1 MHDLTIAQAAN
12 SIRVGTF
19 SAVELMEAL
28 LARSNALDPKLRVW
42 ETLNEDAALDAA
54 RSAQAE
60 IESAGPK
67 GPLHGVPIGIK
78 DIFNTEGVRTASGSP
93 IYDDYVPDFDSTAV
107 ARLRAAGAVVM
118 GKAVTTEFA
127 SFDPSPTRNPW
138 NAEHTPGGS
147 SSGSAAGVAARL
159 FPAALGSQTSG
170 SVLRPASYNGV
181 VGLKPT
187 FGRISRYGVT
197 PVAWSLDTV
206 GYFTRTVEDAAIML
220 DALAGRDDLDPSS
233 SREPVSRYAE
243 AAANTASAPRIG
255 VVRSFFFDYADDETV
270 AHTEQVLGR
279 LAGAGAVLEDAS
291 PSTDFDVL
299 LAAHRT
305 AMNVESAVTRG
316 NDYRGKARRLLAQRA
331 QLRRVGHAGPGDRLH
346 TGAAAQGRLQARGR
360 GAGLRVRRAP
370 YAVDTN
376 AGPTRPDHHRRR
388 LLPGALDDRRTPRHH
403 DSVGPL
409 GVRPAVRH
417 PARGRPVRRGAPAV
431 GCIMVRGYSGRL
443 AHAACIGAATPAYST
458 GGSAHPR

>member
-1 MHDLTIAQAAN
+1 MHDLTIAQAADA
-12 SIRVGTF
+12 IRAGTV

-28 LARSNALDPKLRVW
+28 LARSRALDPELRVW
-42 ETLNEDAALDAA
+42 ETLDEQAALDAA
-54 RSAQAE
+54 RSSQAE
-60 IESAGPK
+60 IESSGPK

-78 DIFNTEGVRTASGSP
+78 DIFNTAGVRTASGSP

-107 ARLRAAGAVVM
+107 ARLRDAGAVIM

-187 FGRISRYGVT
+187 LGRISRYGVT

-206 GYFTRTVEDAAIML
+206 GYFTRTVHDAAIML
-220 DALAGRDDLDPSS
+220 DALAGRDELDSSS
-233 SREPVSRYAE
+233 SRVPVSDYAN
-243 AAANTASAPRIG
+243 AVADSPAPRIG

-270 AHTEQVLGR
+270 AHTEDVLGR
-279 LAGAGAVLEDAS
+279 LAGAGAALEDAS

-316 NDYRGKARRLLAQRA
+316 EDYA
-331 QLRRVGHAGPGDRLH
+331 
-346 TGAAAQGRLQARGR
+346 
-360 GAGLRVRRAP
+360 
-370 YAVDTN
+370 
-376 AGPTRPDHHRRR
+376 TRPDDFSPNVRSSVEWGLLAPATAYIQAQRHRAAFRR
-388 LLPGALDDRRTPRHH
+388 EVAALASRFDALLTPSTPTPSPR
-403 DSVGPL
+403 DLTTTGDASFQAPWTTAGLPAISIPSGLATSGLPFGIQLMAAPFAEASLLSAASWCEGVL
-409 GVRPAVRH
+409 GVSLMP
-417 PARGRPVRRGAPAV
+417 PV
-431 GCIMVRGYSGRL
+431 
-443 AHAACIGAATPAYST
+443 
-458 GGSAHPR
+458 

>member
-1 MHDLTIAQAAN
+1 MHDLTIAQAAD
-12 SIRVGTF
+12 SIRAGNV

-28 LARSNALDPKLRVW
+28 LARSRVLDPGLRVW
-42 ETLNEDAALDAA
+42 ETLDEDAALDAA

-60 IESAGPK
+60 IESDGPR
-67 GPLHGVPIGIK
+67 GPLHGVPIAVK

-93 IYDDYVPDFDSTAV
+93 IYDDFVPDFDSTAV
-107 ARLRAAGAVVM
+107 ARLRAAGAIMM

-181 VGLKPT
+181 VGVKPT

-220 DALAGRDDLDPSS
+220 DALAGRDDLDPASS
-233 SREPVSRYAE
+233 AEPVPGYAE
-243 AAANTASAPRIG
+243 AVAEASPAPRLG

-270 AHTEQVLGR
+270 AHTGEVLER
-279 LAGAGAVLEDAS
+279 LAGAGARVGEAS
-291 PSTDFDVL
+291 PPTDFDVL

-305 AMNVESAVTRG
+305 TMNVESAVTRG
-316 NDYRGKARRLLAQRA
+316 EDFAARPDDFSPNVRSSVEWGMLVPATAYVQAQRHRAAFRREVAALASGFDALLTPSTPEPAPRDLTTTGDASFQAPWTTAGLPAISIPSGLSGSGLPFGIQLVAAPFAEARLLS
-331 QLRRVGHAGPGDRLH
+331 
-346 TGAAAQGRLQARGR
+346 AASWCEN
-360 GAGLRVRRAP
+360 V
-370 YAVDTN
+370 
-376 AGPTRPDHHRRR
+376 
-388 LLPGALDDRRTPRHH
+388 LDVSLTP
-403 DSVGPL
+403 PL
-409 GVRPAVRH
+409 
-417 PARGRPVRRGAPAV
+417 
-431 GCIMVRGYSGRL
+431 
-443 AHAACIGAATPAYST
+443 
-458 GGSAHPR
+458 

>member
-12 SIRVGTF
+12 AIRVGTF

-28 LARSNALDPKLRVW
+28 LARSCALDPKLRVW
-42 ETLNEDAALDAA
+42 ETLDEGVALDAA

-233 SREPVSRYAE
+233 SREPVLRYAE

-316 NDYRGKARRLLAQRA
+316 KDYRERPDDFSPNVRSSVEWGMLAPATAYIQAQRHRA
-331 QLRRVGHAGPGDRLH
+331 AFRREVAALASEFDALLTPSTPTPAPRDLTTTGDASFQAPWTTAGLPAITIPSGLSASGLPFGIQLVAAPFAEAGLLS
-346 TGAAAQGRLQARGR
+346 TAAWCEDVLGISLAPPVQGR
-360 GAGLRVRRAP
+360 
-370 YAVDTN
+370 
-376 AGPTRPDHHRRR
+376 PDPH
-388 LLPGALDDRRTPRHH
+388 
-403 DSVGPL
+403 S
-409 GVRPAVRH
+409 
-417 PARGRPVRRGAPAV
+417 
-431 GCIMVRGYSGRL
+431 
-443 AHAACIGAATPAYST
+443 
-458 GGSAHPR
+458 

>member
-1 MHDLTIAQAAN
+1 MHDLTIAKAAEA
-12 SIRVGTF
+12 IRVGELC
-19 SAVELMEAL
+19 AVDLMEAML
-28 LARSNALDPKLRVW
+28 SRSRELDPKLRVW
-42 ETLNEDAALDAA
+42 ETLDEDAALDAA

-60 IESAGPK
+60 IETSGPT
-67 GPLHGVPIGIK
+67 GPLHGIPIGIK
-78 DIFNTEGVRTASGSP
+78 DIFNTAGVRTASGSP
-93 IYDDYVPDFDSTAV
+93 IYDEYVPDFDSTAV
-107 ARLRAAGAVVM
+107 ARLRDAGAVIM

-138 NAEHTPGGS
+138 SSRHTPGGS

-206 GYFTRTVEDAAIML
+206 GYFTRTVHDAAIML

-233 SREPVSRYAE
+233 SREPVSDYAE
-243 AAANTASAPRIG
+243 AVANASPPHIG
-255 VVRSFFFDYADDETV
+255 VVHSFFFDYADDETV
-270 AHTEQVLGR
+270 AHTEDVLGR
-279 LAGAGAVLEDAS
+279 LSYAGAALEDAS

-316 NDYRGKARRLLAQRA
+316 KDFAALPDDFSPNVRSSVEWGLLAPATAYIQAQRHRA
-331 QLRRVGHAGPGDRLH
+331 AFRREVAELASHFDALLTPSTPTPSPRDLTTTGD
-346 TGAAAQGRLQARGR
+346 ASFQAPWTT
-360 GAGLRVRRAP
+360 AGLPAISIPSGLATSGLPFGIQLVAAP
-370 YAVDTN
+370 FAEASLLSAASWCEAV
-376 AGPTRPDHHRRR
+376 
-388 LLPGALDDRRTPRHH
+388 
-403 DSVGPL
+403 L
-409 GVRPAVRH
+409 GVSLEP
-417 PARGRPVRRGAPAV
+417 P
-431 GCIMVRGYSGRL
+431 L
-443 AHAACIGAATPAYST
+443 
-458 GGSAHPR
+458 

>member
-1 MHDLTIAQAAN
+1 MHDLTIAQAAEA
-12 SIRVGTF
+12 IRVGKV

-28 LARSNALDPKLRVW
+28 LSRSRELDTKLRVW
-42 ETLNEDAALDAA
+42 ETLDEDSALEAA

-60 IESAGPK
+60 IEGAGQK

-78 DIFNTEGVRTASGSP
+78 DIFNTAGVRTASGSP

-107 ARLRAAGAVVM
+107 ARLRDAGAVIM

-138 NAEHTPGGS
+138 SSRHTPGGS

-206 GYFTRTVEDAAIML
+206 GYFTRTVQDAAIML
-220 DALAGRDDLDPSS
+220 DALAGRDELDSS
-233 SREPVSRYAE
+233 SSSVPVSDYAG
-243 AAANTASAPRIG
+243 AVASTSPAPRIG
-255 VVRSFFFDYADDETV
+255 VVHSFFFDYAEDETV
-270 AHTEQVLGR
+270 AHTEDVLGR
-279 LAGAGAVLEDAS
+279 LAGAGAALEDAS

-316 NDYRGKARRLLAQRA
+316 EDYA
-331 QLRRVGHAGPGDRLH
+331 
-346 TGAAAQGRLQARGR
+346 
-360 GAGLRVRRAP
+360 
-370 YAVDTN
+370 
-376 AGPTRPDHHRRR
+376 TRPDDFSPNVRSSVEWGLLAPATAYIQAQRHRAAFRR
-388 LLPGALDDRRTPRHH
+388 EVAKLASRFDALLTPSTPTPSPR
-403 DSVGPL
+403 DLTTTGDASFQAPWTTAGLPAISIPSGLATSGLPFGIQLVAAPFAEAPLLSTASWCEGLL
-409 GVRPAVRH
+409 GVSLMP
-417 PARGRPVRRGAPAV
+417 PV
-431 GCIMVRGYSGRL
+431 
-443 AHAACIGAATPAYST
+443 
-458 GGSAHPR
+458 

>member
-1 MHDLTIAQAAN
+1 MHELTIAQAADA
-12 SIRVGTF
+12 IRTRTV
-19 SAVELMEAL
+19 SAVDLMEAL
-28 LARSNALDPKLRVW
+28 LARSRTLDPKLRVW
-42 ETLNEDAALDAA
+42 ETLDEGAALEAA

-60 IESAGPK
+60 VVSAGAK

-78 DIFNTEGVRTASGSP
+78 DIFNTKGVRTASGSP
-93 IYDDYVPDFDSTAV
+93 IYDGCVPDFDSTAV
-107 ARLRAAGAVVM
+107 ARLRDAGGVIM

-206 GYFTRTVEDAAIML
+206 GYFTRTVQDAAIML
-220 DALAGRDDLDPSS
+220 DALAGRDELDPSS
-233 SREPVSRYAE
+233 SSEPISGYVEAVSGAP
-243 AAANTASAPRIG
+243 APRIG

-270 AHTEQVLGR
+270 AHTEEVLEG
-279 LAGAGAVLEDAS
+279 LAAAGAHIEDAS

-305 AMNVESAVTRG
+305 TMNVESAVTRG
-316 NDYRGKARRLLAQRA
+316 EDYRARPDDFSPNVRSSVEWGMLAPATAYVQAQRHRAAFKRESAALAAGFDALLTPSTPAPAPRDLTTTGDASFQAPWTTAGLPAISLPSGLSASGLPFGIQLVSAPFAEIRLLSAA
-331 QLRRVGHAGPGDRLH
+331 SWCESAMRVSLEP
-346 TGAAAQGRLQARGR
+346 
-360 GAGLRVRRAP
+360 
-370 YAVDTN
+370 
-376 AGPTRPDHHRRR
+376 
-388 LLPGALDDRRTPRHH
+388 
-403 DSVGPL
+403 
-409 GVRPAVRH
+409 
-417 PARGRPVRRGAPAV
+417 PV
-431 GCIMVRGYSGRL
+431 
-443 AHAACIGAATPAYST
+443 
-458 GGSAHPR
+458 

>member
-1 MHDLTIAQAAN
+1 MHDLTITQAAEA
-12 SIRVGTF
+12 IRVGKI
-19 SAVELMEAL
+19 SAVELMENL
-28 LARSNALDPKLRVW
+28 LSRSRELDPKLRVW
-42 ETLNEDAALDAA
+42 ETLDEDTALDAA

-60 IESAGPK
+60 MESDGPR
-67 GPLHGVPIGIK
+67 GLLHGIPIGIK
-78 DIFNTEGVRTASGSP
+78 DIFNTAGVRTASGSP

-107 ARLRAAGAVVM
+107 ARLRDAGAVIT

-206 GYFTRTVEDAAIML
+206 GYFTRTVHDAAIML

-233 SREPVSRYAE
+233 SAEPVSRYAE
-243 AAANTASAPRIG
+243 AVANASSAPRIG

-270 AHTEQVLGR
+270 AHTEEVLGR
-279 LAGAGAVLEDAS
+279 FSGAGGDIEDAS

-305 AMNVESAVTRG
+305 TMNVESAVTRG
-316 NDYRGKARRLLAQRA
+316 RDFAERPHDFSPNVRSSIEWGMLAPATAYIQAQRHRAAFRREVAELASEVDALLTPSTPTPAPRDLTTTGDASFQAPWTTAGLPAISIPSGLSASGLPFGIQLVASPFAEARLLS
-331 QLRRVGHAGPGDRLH
+331 
-346 TGAAAQGRLQARGR
+346 TAAWCEN
-360 GAGLRVRRAP
+360 V
-370 YAVDTN
+370 
-376 AGPTRPDHHRRR
+376 
-388 LLPGALDDRRTPRHH
+388 LDVSLVP
-403 DSVGPL
+403 
-409 GVRPAVRH
+409 PA
-417 PARGRPVRRGAPAV
+417 
-431 GCIMVRGYSGRL
+431 
-443 AHAACIGAATPAYST
+443 
-458 GGSAHPR
+458 

>member
-1 MHDLTIAQAAN
+1 MHDLTIAQAAEA
-12 SIRVGTF
+12 IRVGKV

-28 LARSNALDPKLRVW
+28 LSRSRELDPKLRVW
-42 ETLNEDAALDAA
+42 ETLDEEAALAAA
-54 RSAQAE
+54 RSVQAD
-60 IESAGPK
+60 IESTGPK
-67 GPLHGVPIGIK
+67 GLLHGVPIGIK
-78 DIFNTEGVRTASGSP
+78 DIFNTAGVRTASGSP

-107 ARLRAAGAVVM
+107 ARLRDAGAVIM

-206 GYFTRTVEDAAIML
+206 GYFTRTVHDAAIML

-233 SREPVSRYAE
+233 SREPVARYWG
-243 AAANTASAPRIG
+243 AAATGSQPPRIG

-270 AHTEQVLGR
+270 AHTEEVLER
-279 LAGAGAVLEDAS
+279 LAGAGAALEDAS

-316 NDYRGKARRLLAQRA
+316 EDYAIRSDDFSPNVRSSVEWGMLAPATAYIQAQRHRA
-331 QLRRVGHAGPGDRLH
+331 AFRREVAALAFRFDALLTPSTPTPSPRDLTTTGD
-346 TGAAAQGRLQARGR
+346 ASFQAPWTT
-360 GAGLRVRRAP
+360 AGLPAISIPSGLSASGLPFGIQLVAAP
-370 YAVDTN
+370 FAE
-376 AGPTRPDHHRRR
+376 AS
-388 LLPGALDDRRTPRHH
+388 LLSAASWCEG
-403 DSVGPL
+403 VL
-409 GVRPAVRH
+409 GVSLMP
-417 PARGRPVRRGAPAV
+417 PV
-431 GCIMVRGYSGRL
+431 
-443 AHAACIGAATPAYST
+443 
-458 GGSAHPR
+458 

>member
-1 MHDLTIAQAAN
+1 
-12 SIRVGTF
+12 
-19 SAVELMEAL
+19 MEAL

-42 ETLNEDAALDAA
+42 ETLDEGAALDAA

-220 DALAGRDDLDPSS
+220 DALGGPRRPRSIVIQRSLPRDTRRL
-233 SREPVSRYAE
+233 
-243 AAANTASAPRIG
+243 PRI
-255 VVRSFFFDYADDETV
+255 
-270 AHTEQVLGR
+270 
-279 LAGAGAVLEDAS
+279 
-291 PSTDFDVL
+291 
-299 LAAHRT
+299 
-305 AMNVESAVTRG
+305 
-316 NDYRGKARRLLAQRA
+316 
-331 QLRRVGHAGPGDRLH
+331 LRRP
-346 TGAAAQGRLQARGR
+346 
-360 GAGLRVRRAP
+360 RA
-370 YAVDTN
+370 
-376 AGPTRPDHHRRR
+376 
-388 LLPGALDDRRTPRHH
+388 
-403 DSVGPL
+403 
-409 GVRPAVRH
+409 
-417 PARGRPVRRGAPAV
+417 
-431 GCIMVRGYSGRL
+431 
-443 AHAACIGAATPAYST
+443 
-458 GGSAHPR
+458 

>member
-1 MHDLTIAQAAN
+1 MHDLTITQAAEA
-12 SIRVGTF
+12 IRVGKV
-19 SAVELMEAL
+19 SPVELMEAL
-28 LARSNALDPKLRVW
+28 LSRSRALDPKLRVW
-42 ETLNEDAALDAA
+42 ETLDEDAALDAA

-60 IESAGPK
+60 IETSGPK

-78 DIFNTEGVRTASGSP
+78 DIFNTAGVRTASGSP

-107 ARLRAAGAVVM
+107 ARLRDAGAVIM

-138 NAEHTPGGS
+138 SSRHTPGGS

-206 GYFTRTVEDAAIML
+206 GYFTRTVHDAAIML
-220 DALAGRDDLDPSS
+220 ETLAGRDELDPSS
-233 SREPVSRYAE
+233 STKPVSRYAE
-243 AAANTASAPRIG
+243 ASANASSAPRIG
-255 VVRSFFFDYADDETV
+255 VVRSFFFDYADDETI
-270 AHTEQVLGR
+270 AHTEDVLGR
-279 LAGAGAVLEDAS
+279 LAYAGADLEDAS

-316 NDYRGKARRLLAQRA
+316 EDYAARPGDFSPNVRSSVEWGLLAPATAYIQAQRHRA
-331 QLRRVGHAGPGDRLH
+331 AFRREVVELASRFDALLTPSTPTPSPRDLTTTGD
-346 TGAAAQGRLQARGR
+346 AAFQAPWTT
-360 GAGLRVRRAP
+360 AGLPAISIPSGLATSGLPFGIQLVAAP
-370 YAVDTN
+370 FAEASLLSAASWCEAV
-376 AGPTRPDHHRRR
+376 
-388 LLPGALDDRRTPRHH
+388 
-403 DSVGPL
+403 L
-409 GVRPAVRH
+409 GVSLEP
-417 PARGRPVRRGAPAV
+417 P
-431 GCIMVRGYSGRL
+431 L
-443 AHAACIGAATPAYST
+443 
-458 GGSAHPR
+458 

>member
-1 MHDLTIAQAAN
+1 MHDLTITQAAEA
-12 SIRVGTF
+12 IRMGKV

-28 LARSNALDPKLRVW
+28 LSRSRLLDPRLRVW
-42 ETLNEDAALDAA
+42 ETLDEDGALEAA
-54 RSAQAE
+54 RCAQAE

-78 DIFNTEGVRTASGSP
+78 DIFNTKGVRTASGSP

-107 ARLRAAGAVVM
+107 ARLRDAGAVIM

-181 VGLKPT
+181 VGVKPT

-206 GYFTRTVEDAAIML
+206 GYFTRTVQDAAIML
-220 DALAGRDDLDPSS
+220 DALAGRDGLDRSS
-233 SREPVSRYAE
+233 SAEPVAKYPE
-243 AAANTASAPRIG
+243 AAANASSAPRLG

-270 AHTEQVLGR
+270 AHTEEVLQR
-279 LAGAGAVLEDAS
+279 LSGAGASLEDAS

-305 AMNVESAVTRG
+305 TMNVESAVTRG
-316 NDYRGKARRLLAQRA
+316 EDYQSRPHDFSPNVRSSVEWGLLVPATAYIQAQRHRA
-331 QLRRVGHAGPGDRLH
+331 AFRREV
-346 TGAAAQGRLQARGR
+346 
-360 GAGLRVRRAP
+360 AGLASQFDALLTPTTPSPAP
-370 YAVDTN
+370 RDLTTTGDASFQAPWTT
-376 AGPTRPDHHRRR
+376 AGLPTISIPSG
-388 LLPGALDDRRTPRHH
+388 LSASGLPFGIQLVAAPFAEAGLISAASWCED
-403 DSVGPL
+403 VL
-409 GVRPAVRH
+409 GVSLEP
-417 PARGRPVRRGAPAV
+417 PV
-431 GCIMVRGYSGRL
+431 
-443 AHAACIGAATPAYST
+443 
-458 GGSAHPR
+458 

>member
-1 MHDLTIAQAAN
+1 MHELTIAQAADG
-12 SIRVGTF
+12 IRAGTI

-28 LARSNALDPKLRVW
+28 LARSRALDPKLRVW
-42 ETLNEDAALDAA
+42 ETLDEDAALEAA

-60 IESAGPK
+60 IESAGAR

-78 DIFNTEGVRTASGSP
+78 DIFNTKGVRTASGSP

-107 ARLRAAGAVVM
+107 ALLRDAGAVIM

-147 SSGSAAGVAARL
+147 SSGSAAGVASRL

-181 VGLKPT
+181 VGVKPT

-197 PVAWSLDTV
+197 TVAWSLDTV
-206 GYFTRTVEDAAIML
+206 GYFTRTVRDAAVML
-220 DALAGRDDLDPSS
+220 EVLAGRDELDSS
-233 SREPVSRYAE
+233 SSAKPVSRYSE
-243 AAANTASAPRIG
+243 AAANASAAPRIG

-270 AHTEQVLGR
+270 AHTEEVLELLSRG
-279 LAGAGAVLEDAS
+279 GAHLEDAS

-299 LAAHRT
+299 LVAHRT

-316 NDYRGKARRLLAQRA
+316 EDYAARPDDFSPNVRSSVEWGMLAPATAYIQAQRHRA
-331 QLRRVGHAGPGDRLH
+331 AFRREVAALASQFDALLTPSTPEPAPRDLTTTGDASFQAPWTTAGLPAISIPSGLSASGLPFGIQLVAAPFAESGLLS
-346 TGAAAQGRLQARGR
+346 AAAWCED
-360 GAGLRVRRAP
+360 V
-370 YAVDTN
+370 
-376 AGPTRPDHHRRR
+376 
-388 LLPGALDDRRTPRHH
+388 
-403 DSVGPL
+403 L
-409 GVRPAVRH
+409 GVSLEP
-417 PARGRPVRRGAPAV
+417 PV
-431 GCIMVRGYSGRL
+431 
-443 AHAACIGAATPAYST
+443 
-458 GGSAHPR
+458 

>member
-1 MHDLTIAQAAN
+1 MHDLTIAQAAD
-12 SIRVGTF
+12 SVRAGTV

-28 LARSNALDPKLRVW
+28 LARSRALDPKLRVW
-42 ETLNEDAALDAA
+42 ETLDENAALEAA
-54 RSAQAE
+54 RSAQAQ
-60 IESAGPK
+60 IESAGAR
-67 GPLHGVPIGIK
+67 GPLHGVPVGIK
-78 DIFNTEGVRTASGSP
+78 DIFNTKGVRTASGSP

-107 ARLRAAGAVVM
+107 ALLRGAGSVIM

-181 VGLKPT
+181 VGVKPT

-206 GYFTRTVEDAAIML
+206 GYFTRTVQDAAIML
-220 DALAGRDDLDPSS
+220 EVLAGRDDLDRSS
-233 SREPVSRYAE
+233 SGEPVSRYAE
-243 AAANTASAPRIG
+243 AAANASAAPRIG

-270 AHTEQVLGR
+270 THTEEVLDLLSRG
-279 LAGAGAVLEDAS
+279 GAHLEDAS

-299 LAAHRT
+299 LVAHRT

-316 NDYRGKARRLLAQRA
+316 EDYAARPDDFSPNVRSSVEWGMLAPATAYIQAQRHRA
-331 QLRRVGHAGPGDRLH
+331 AFRREVAVLASGFDALLTPSTPAPAPRDLTTTGDASFQAPWTTAGLPAISIPSGLSASGLPFGIQLVAAPFAEAGLLS
-346 TGAAAQGRLQARGR
+346 AAAWCE
-360 GAGLRVRRAP
+360 
-370 YAVDTN
+370 
-376 AGPTRPDHHRRR
+376 
-388 LLPGALDDRRTPRHH
+388 
-403 DSVGPL
+403 SVL
-409 GVRPAVRH
+409 GVSLEP
-417 PARGRPVRRGAPAV
+417 PV
-431 GCIMVRGYSGRL
+431 
-443 AHAACIGAATPAYST
+443 
-458 GGSAHPR
+458 

>member
-1 MHDLTIAQAAN
+1 MHDLTIAQASD
-12 SIRVGTF
+12 SIRAGTV

-28 LARSNALDPKLRVW
+28 LARSRTLDPKLHVW
-42 ETLNEDAALDAA
+42 ETLDEEAALDAA
-54 RSAQAE
+54 RSAQTE

-78 DIFNTEGVRTASGSP
+78 DIFNTQGVRTASGSP
-93 IYDDYVPDFDSTAV
+93 IYDDFVPEFDSTAV
-107 ARLRAAGAVVM
+107 ARLSAAGAIMM

-181 VGLKPT
+181 VGVKPT

-220 DALAGRDDLDPSS
+220 DALAGRDELDPSS
-233 SREPVSRYAE
+233 SREPVSPYAE
-243 AAANTASAPRIG
+243 AADNASSAPRIG
-255 VVRSFFFDYADDETV
+255 VVRRFFFDYADDETV
-270 AHTEQVLGR
+270 AHTEEALER
-279 LAGAGAVLEDAS
+279 LERAGAVVEDAS
-291 PSTDFDVL
+291 PSTEFDVL

-316 NDYRGKARRLLAQRA
+316 RDFEARPEDFSPNVRSSVEWGMLAPATAYIQAQRHRAAFRREVAGLASKFDALLTPSTPTPSPRDLTTTGDASFQAPWTTAGLPAISIPSGLSASGLPFGIQLVAAPFAEARLLS
-331 QLRRVGHAGPGDRLH
+331 
-346 TGAAAQGRLQARGR
+346 AASWCED
-360 GAGLRVRRAP
+360 V
-370 YAVDTN
+370 
-376 AGPTRPDHHRRR
+376 
-388 LLPGALDDRRTPRHH
+388 
-403 DSVGPL
+403 L
-409 GVRPAVRH
+409 GVSLTP
-417 PARGRPVRRGAPAV
+417 PV
-431 GCIMVRGYSGRL
+431 
-443 AHAACIGAATPAYST
+443 
-458 GGSAHPR
+458 